1 MDERPRVLK
10 QGDTFAVLDHYGDI
24 KPGGLGEEG
33 LYHEGTRFLSLFLLE
48 MEGCRP
54 LFLGS
59 AVRDENDQLAVA
71 LTNPDLLRDG
81 QVWLP
86 LGTVHL
92 ALKKFLWRGVYYQQL
107 RVKNYSLEAVETT
120 VFLHFEADFADIYE
134 VRGAKRPARGE
145 ILKAV
150 VSADGVTL
158 GYRGLDGVVRRM
170 VLRINPCPSSL
181 TAAAAQ
187 LDLSLRP
194 RQEMAFS
201 VSIGCERSEHVSD
214 GTLRGGARRPRAI
227 SNVIAPGPA
236 MSTPPTA
243 RSMPG
248 SAGRCPTCT

>member
-1 MDERPRVLK
+1 MSGPESSNRETPSR
-10 QGDTFAVLDHYGDI
+10 FSDHYGDI

-170 VLRINPCPSSL
+170 VLRIDPCPSSL

-187 LDLSLRP
+187 FGSLAAAAAGNGLLGVDRL
-194 RQEMAFS
+194 RA
-201 VSIGCERSEHVSD
+201 RSEHVSD
-214 GTLRGGARRPRAI
+214 GTLRGGALGDPE
-227 SNVIAPGPA
+227 
-236 MSTPPTA
+236 
-243 RSMPG
+243 RS
-248 SAGRCPTCT
+248 RTL